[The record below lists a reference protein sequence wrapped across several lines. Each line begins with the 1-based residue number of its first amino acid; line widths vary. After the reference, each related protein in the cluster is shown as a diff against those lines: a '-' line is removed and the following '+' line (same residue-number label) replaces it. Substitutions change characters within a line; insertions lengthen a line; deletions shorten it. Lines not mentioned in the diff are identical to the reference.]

1 MTANDIQ
8 NSLRARYHQP
18 RGVEQFGIEA
28 IPADLKTVRWYDL
41 FAIVFNFLVN
51 PGVILVGGL
60 AVAAGLSF
68 WEAIAAETIG
78 VVLAVP

>member
-1 MTANDIQ
+1 MATTGIQ
-8 NSLRARYHQP
+8 DKLRARYRQP

-28 IPADLKTVRWYDL
+28 IPANLKTVRWYDL

-60 AVAAGLSF
+60 SSDSRVGPR
-68 WEAIAAETIG
+68 IRQCVRG
-78 VVLAVP
+78 